1 MIGIIPAAGKGT
13 RLKPITEAIPKELLH
28 CGSKCLIEHA
38 LESLKLCGIKRAC
51 IITGHK
57 KGPLIDFVKD
67 GSHYGLDVDFAYQTT
82 PSGLGHAIL
91 CSKNKI
97 RNDNLDLM
105 VLLGDTVIEP
115 KSILIEL
122 KDTHKKEAPLA
133 TFLLKE
139 VEDPARWG
147 VVRLKDF
154 NNGKGEIQEVFEKPE
169 TTEEQKRFEIDGKYY
184 AIIGVYCLNQR
195 IFSYLEKTPK
205 GRNNEIQLTDAIELG
220 LKNGEKAIG
229 IKFEGT
235 WLDVGAP
242 KTYLLAQW
250 EFFRNKTEKEIHEL
264 AEEWDRSAERL
275 NSENSE

>member
-28 CGSKCLIEHA
+28 CGSKCLIEHS
-38 LESLKLCGIKRAC
+38 LESLSLCDIKRAC

-67 GSHYGLDVDFAYQTT
+67 GSHYNLDIDFAYQTT
-82 PSGLGHAIL
+82 SSGLGHAIL
-91 CSKNKI
+91 CAKNKI

-115 KSILIEL
+115 KHILKEL
-122 KDTHKKEAPLA
+122 KDTHKKERPLA

-139 VEDPARWG
+139 VTNPARWG
-147 VVRLKDF
+147 VAKLKDF
-154 NNGKGEIQEVFEKPE
+154 NEGKGEIIELFEKPQ
-169 TTEEQKRFEIDGKYY
+169 TIEEQKPFEIDGKYY
-184 AIIGVYCLNQR
+184 AIIGVYCLNQK
-195 IFSYLEKTPK
+195 IFEYLEKTPR
-205 GRNNEIQLTDAIELG
+205 GRNNEIQLTDAIALG
-220 LKNGEKAIG
+220 LKSGERAIG
-229 IKFEGT
+229 IKFEGK

-250 EFFRNKTEKEIHEL
+250 EFFRNKTEKDIQQL
-264 AEEWDRSAERL
+264 AEEWDKAAEKL
-275 NSENSE
+275 NNENIE